1 MQSARFDGGKLELL
15 ASRAGVDESGDGT
28 VPRVSATPIEVLGET
43 GAVFV
48 SERHGSLQNNDGLL
62 AHVRGMLT
70 QPDTG
75 GVLRVG
81 GEIGLSLTLED
92 AYTEGEEI
100 QIGVA
105 SGEGLPELV
114 ASLQDAISG
123 VHITS
128 LPVRRGGAK
137 GLRVVFDPLPAGH
150 YRLTIRGEGVS
161 PIRDVFLVGEYS
173 V

>member
-1 MQSARFDGGKLELL
+1 
-15 ASRAGVDESGDGT
+15 
-28 VPRVSATPIEVLGET
+28 
-43 GAVFV
+43 
-48 SERHGSLQNNDGLL
+48 
-62 AHVRGMLT
+62 
-70 QPDTG
+70 
-75 GVLRVG
+75 VG
-81 GEIGLSLTLED
+81 GEVGLSLTLED

-123 VHITS
+123 VQITS

-150 YRLTIRGEGVS
+150 YRLTIRGEEVS